1 MRCFAENIT
10 FIFPRAHTWKRLS
23 LVCSLSCAPR
33 HFSHLYFSFFY
44 YLTHKRKRL
53 NINYLGSVVFAQWI
67 NSITEFYRNQHA
79 RFPCCFYFFL
89 LSLFVRF
96 GMRTVSYLEIIKLWD
111 EGVCE
116 SVLVFNYRT
125 LHPWN
130 VQWEFVSAI
139 RTLWSLEYG
148 EANCY
153 APEAS
158 LRRVLSNSRTFTDMP
173 FCVWVPLLL
182 LFFLSLKLQN
192 RHFMLRNQQ
201 Y

>member
-1 MRCFAENIT
+1 MLCRKNHFY
-10 FIFPRAHTWKRLS
+10 FPTCTHLNKIISRSFTLVRSLSFLS
-23 LVCSLSCAPR
+23 LV
-33 HFSHLYFSFFY
+33 FFSFFY

-96 GMRTVSYLEIIKLWD
+96 GMRTVSYLKIIKLWG
-111 EGVCE
+111 ECLCE

-130 VQWEFVSAI
+130 AQWKFVSTI
-139 RTLWSLEYG
+139 RTFWSLEYK

-173 FCVWVPLLL
+173 FCVWVSLLL
-182 LFFLSLKLQN
+182 LFFLSLKLHN